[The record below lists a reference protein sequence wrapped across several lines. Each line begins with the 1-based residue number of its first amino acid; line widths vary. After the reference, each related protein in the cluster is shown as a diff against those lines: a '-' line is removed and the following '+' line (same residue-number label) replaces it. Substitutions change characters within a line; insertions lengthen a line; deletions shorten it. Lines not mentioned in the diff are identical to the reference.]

1 MIRINLL
8 PQEDRHV
15 RRKLKLPRVSATVPY
30 VAAALVLA
38 MTVVATSLQEIRERR
53 LRNEIEATREEV
65 RKLQP
70 AIDKIDRLT
79 EEREALNRRLAVIRE
94 LDRERFV
101 RVRMLDDLSRE
112 VPKHMWLT
120 SLAEADSAHLSISG
134 VTFSNLIVADLM
146 TRLDRQPLFE
156 GVDLLSTEKGLIDER
171 DVVKFQITSRM
182 HPGAVS
188 EDGGPA
194 AGGEE

>member
-30 VAAALVLA
+30 IAAAVVLA
-38 MTVVATSLQEIRERR
+38 ASVVLTSLQEIRERR
-53 LRNEIEATREEV
+53 LRHEIEATREEV

-120 SLAEADSAHLSISG
+120 SVAEADSTHLSITG

-156 GVDLLSTEKGLIDER
+156 GVDLLSTEKGLIDTR
-171 DVVKFQITSRM
+171 DVVKFQITSAL
-182 HPGAVS
+182 HPEAAAV
-188 EDGGPA
+188 DGVLTA
-194 AGGEE
+194 DGEE